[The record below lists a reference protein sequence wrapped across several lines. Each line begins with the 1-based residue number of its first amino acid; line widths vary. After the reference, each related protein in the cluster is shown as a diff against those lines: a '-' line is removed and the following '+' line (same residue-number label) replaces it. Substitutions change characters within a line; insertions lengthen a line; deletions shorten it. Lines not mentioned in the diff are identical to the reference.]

1 MEPAPEYNVLVLGET
16 QSGKSALIQ
25 YMRKYADSSQIVDN
39 LALGNGVHSHT
50 MEVISTAITTD
61 LPEYYVTKNDGSK
74 VNYGEHMTRDDE
86 HDYEESLKLKDL
98 KLEKGHSRLAKKLR
112 FNLIDT
118 PGLNTTK
125 GADETHIQKIFDNLM
140 EAKTINL
147 VLITVSC
154 GPVTRGL
161 KDSIQAYADLF
172 PGFKGIMA
180 FVHTRFDYE
189 NLHPTRIQESQAI
202 DLKTNSLHEIMGRTT
217 FPHFKID
224 CNVLHSQ
231 VTRDCITLNTIQKIL
246 ELAKFN
252 RPVDMLHTTIHKSSR
267 MRTIDNIL
275 RDKFEAIYDHMFMTL
290 KLKDREQAELLAEIF
305 RRETKVHN
313 LEAQIRAL
321 DEYFA
326 HHDVG
331 LLELLHENRLEM
343 EYAEGGEGVTGE
355 IRYPKIGES
364 SVPIVGEDI
373 LCRRVN
379 VLEQAKEWNGEG
391 SWTSWKADVQRTSS
405 DHSIFHYRIY
415 STKAHVHQA
424 EIQKKRRE
432 HAALRRQLKDAI
444 EHRNGHTEVNKSKET
459 SIKVLVDTLNEGI
472 QILRQVC
479 HQSLTPET
487 FKALLDDRAYDG
499 DIDACAKKV
508 QKKRVVR
515 VKKKLL
521 RHQKLIMIG
530 MNRVLRDKKL
540 VVKDKGRLF
549 RAKKRVLQ
557 SVKSYEVVTT
567 PKTIWEE

>member
-1 MEPAPEYNVLVLGET
+1 MKEIKTQNNEIVNEPRREVESQHVDPVANLREQSNGLPFRKPHSDQSTSTYIEPPPEYNVLVLGET

-25 YMRKYADSSQIVDN
+25 CMRKYANSTQAIDDF
-39 LALGNGVHSHT
+39 ALGNGVHSHT

-61 LPEYYVTKNDGSK
+61 LPEYYVTKDDGSK

-86 HDYEESLKLKDL
+86 HDYKESLKLKDL
-98 KLEKGHSRLAKKLR
+98 KLEKGHSRLSKKVP

-140 EAKTINL
+140 KAKTINL

-154 GPVTRGL
+154 GPLTRGL

-224 CNVLHSQ
+224 CNVLDSQ

-275 RDKFEAIYDHMFMTL
+275 RDKFEAIYDYMLMTL

-305 RRETKVHN
+305 RRETKVHK
-313 LEAQIRAL
+313 LEAQIRVL
-321 DEYFA
+321 DEYLA
-326 HHDVG
+326 HHDVE
-331 LLELLHENRLEM
+331 LLELLHEDRREM
-343 EYAEGGEGVTGE
+343 EYAAGGEGVTGE
-355 IRYPKIGES
+355 IRYPEIGES
-364 SVPIVGEDI
+364 SVPIVRGDF
-373 LCRRVN
+373 LCQRVN
-379 VLEQAKEWNGEG
+379 ILEQAQEMNGEG
-391 SWTSWKADVQRTSS
+391 SWTSWKAEVQRTSS
-405 DHSIFHYRIY
+405 DHSVFHFRIY
-415 STKAHVHQA
+415 STKAYVHQA

-432 HAALRRQLKDAI
+432 HAALRRQLEDAI
-444 EHRNGHTEVNKSKET
+444 WHRNDHAEVNKSKEK
-459 SIKVLVDTLNEGI
+459 SIEVLVDTLNEGI

-487 FKALLDDRAYDG
+487 FKALLDNRAYDG
-499 DIDACAKKV
+499 DIDACVKKV
-508 QKKRVVR
+508 QKVYIA
-515 VKKKLL
+515 
-521 RHQKLIMIG
+521 Q
-530 MNRVLRDKKL
+530 
-540 VVKDKGRLF
+540 
-549 RAKKRVLQ
+549 AK
-557 SVKSYEVVTT
+557 ET
-567 PKTIWEE
+567 